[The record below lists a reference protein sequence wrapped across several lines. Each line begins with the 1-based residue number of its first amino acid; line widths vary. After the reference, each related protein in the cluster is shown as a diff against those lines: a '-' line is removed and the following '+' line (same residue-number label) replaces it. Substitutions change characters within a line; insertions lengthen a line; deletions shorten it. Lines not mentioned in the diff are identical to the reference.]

1 MHLRETISWIGAK
14 IQSELFPYLEE
25 NFRDPITEKQKK
37 LIMIL
42 EMVGNEKPAKTEKKE
57 KERKAESPKRGR

>member
-37 LIMIL
+37 LIMI
-42 EMVGNEKPAKTEKKE
+42 
-57 KERKAESPKRGR
+57 RG